1 MDTEKWRSVAIR
13 KEIVKIA
20 EDIGK
25 RTERSTSNVFAFAI
39 KRLHDDVKKGKV
51 EVPKVDVE

>member
-39 KRLHDDVKKGKV
+39 KRLHDDVKKGRV
-51 EVPKVDVE
+51 EELPKT

>member
-25 RTERSTSNVFAFAI
+25 RTERSTSIVFAFAI
-39 KRLHDDVKKGKV
+39 MRLHDDVKKGRV
-51 EVPKVDVE
+51 EELPKT